1 MSDRSKTAAVGANR
15 PKVVLERT
23 YPARVEE
30 LWELWTTKTGFES
43 WWGPQGFR
51 VEVHTIEARVGGSL
65 HYDMIA
71 DAPGQIEAMK
81 RMGRPTSHETRGT
94 FVEISPHR
102 RRDHTR
108 DRLPGRGDGLREHH
122 GGGVLPIGQAR
133 ADGGHARSD
142 AQ

>member
-51 VEVHTIEARVGGSL
+51 VEVLPVG
-65 HYDMIA
+65 
-71 DAPGQIEAMK
+71 
-81 RMGRPTSHETRGT
+81 
-94 FVEISPHR
+94 
-102 RRDHTR
+102 
-108 DRLPGRGDGLREHH
+108 
-122 GGGVLPIGQAR
+122 
-133 ADGGHARSD
+133 
-142 AQ
+142 